1 MDYHDYNDFELLSYI
16 EENNEEASEILFKK
30 YEPLINFF
38 ASKIFSYCKN
48 SGLELNDLVQEGRL
62 GLNLAINNYNYNH
75 NKNAKFYTYAKMCI
89 ERNIISMA
97 LRSQSSKHRALNES
111 ISLEFDDDER
121 YKINSIISDESYNP
135 EKQVLDYENEKE
147 LAENIKNIL
156 TDFER
161 QVFDLKLASFSYKE
175 IAEILDRDIKSIDN
189 ALQRIKVKI
198 KDYLN
203 Q

>member
-16 EENNEEASEILFKK
+16 EENNEEANEILFKK
-30 YEPLINFF
+30 YEPLINSF
-38 ASKIFSYCKN
+38 ANKIFSYCKN

-62 GLNLAINNYNYNH
+62 GLNLAINNYNH

-89 ERNIISMA
+89 ERNMISMA
-97 LRSQSSKHRALNES
+97 LRAKRLKHKVLNES
-111 ISLEFDDDER
+111 ISLEFDEDER
-121 YKINSIISDESYNP
+121 YKINSIISDDSYNP

-147 LAENIKNIL
+147 LIENIKNVL

-161 QVFDLKLASFSYKE
+161 QVFELKLSSFTYKE
-175 IAEILDRDIKSIDN
+175 IAEILDRDPKSIDN
-189 ALQRIKVKI
+189 ALQRIKVKV
-198 KDYLN
+198 KEQLN

>member
-30 YEPLINFF
+30 YEPLINSF
-38 ASKIFSYCKN
+38 ASKMFSYCKN

-97 LRSQSSKHRALNES
+97 LRAKRLKHKVLNES
-111 ISLEFDDDER
+111 ISLEFDEDER
-121 YKINSIISDESYNP
+121 YKINNIISDDSYNP
-135 EKQVLDYENEKE
+135 EKQILDYENEKE
-147 LAENIKNIL
+147 LIENIKSVL
-156 TDFER
+156 TDFEQ
-161 QVFDLKLASFSYKE
+161 QVFELKLSSFTYKE
-175 IAEILDRDIKSIDN
+175 IAEILERDIKSIDN
-189 ALQRIKVKI
+189 ALQRIKIKI
-198 KDYLN
+198 KEQLN
-203 Q
+203 K